1 MMTSLN
7 NARLIEAYLQNK
19 LSPLNRLMFEARL
32 ILNPDLRSDL
42 HYQEKT
48 YRVVKMYHRKQLKV
62 EFEEMYQRIC
72 SNPDN
77 VTFQQNIHQ
86 IFKTKKP

>member
-19 LSPLNRLMFEARL
+19 LSPLHRLMFEARL
-32 ILNPDLRSDL
+32 ILNPPLRSDL
-42 HYQEKT
+42 YYQEKT
-48 YRVVKMYHRKQLKV
+48 YRVVKMYHRKQLKA
-62 EFEEMYQRIC
+62 EFEEIYQRIC

-77 VTFQQNIHQ
+77 VAFQQDVHQ

>member
-7 NARLIEAYLQNK
+7 NTRLIEAYLQNK
-19 LSPLNRLMFEARL
+19 QSPVHRLMFEARL
-32 ILNPDLRSDL
+32 ILNPALRSDL
-42 HYQEKT
+42 CFQEKT
-48 YRVVKMYHRKQLKV
+48 YRLVKMYHRKQLKV

-72 SNPDN
+72 NNPDN
-77 VTFQQNIHQ
+77 AVFQQNIYQ